1 MPKNP
6 PTGTARDRDYKSF
19 VESPSRGENY
29 TAREVCIGNVDE
41 LAAAIGGSETV
52 DIADGDISA
61 VKAIYKT
68 IGGVSLAQDN
78 VTYSEA
84 SVIGISIT
92 GALSGNSVKYVE
104 IGKLND
110 SSFNFPINDQIYLG
124 ANGTL
129 TNIPPVAGFRTLIG
143 TSNGVGEI
151 QINIQEP
158 IMI

>member
-1 MPKNP
+1 MAIPKTIEGREYRKFVDS
-6 PTGTARDRDYKSF
+6 PT
-19 VESPSRGENY
+19 RGDGFDAIE
-29 TAREVCIGNVDE
+29 TVIGNVDE
-41 LAAAIGGSETV
+41 LASAIGNSDV
-52 DIADGDISA
+52 IDIADGDISA

-68 IGGVSLAQDN
+68 VGGISLAQDN

-92 GALSGNSVKYVE
+92 GALDGYPVKYVE
-104 IGKLND
+104 SGKLND

-143 TSNGVGEI
+143 TSNGIGEI